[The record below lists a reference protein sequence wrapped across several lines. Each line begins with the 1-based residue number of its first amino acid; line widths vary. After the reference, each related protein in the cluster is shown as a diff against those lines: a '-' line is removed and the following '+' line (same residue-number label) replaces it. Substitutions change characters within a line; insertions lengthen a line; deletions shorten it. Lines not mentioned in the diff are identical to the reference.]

1 MPKKATAPKRDS
13 TSDLFNAPVVGLKAK
28 TDAELFSF
36 PEVRRRYSDA
46 ELLADLRAFGAEFG
60 PRDRTM
66 FNYRDWPQRR
76 FHHYTI
82 IAQLGTWIQALQLA
96 GLDHQTRQ
104 RNAPTTAD
112 VEAELRRFAKATG
125 VASRTLASFKE
136 WRHRKISASAITRHF
151 GSWYDAFQELGIAV
165 PGRTKSTRHSEEEII
180 EAVER
185 IWRWCG
191 RPPSAEDFKKY
202 ARTHDDGIS
211 FAAVYY
217 RFGALKPFLAAF
229 VQWKQGKL
237 TLSQFLTGARMGR
250 LRDPV
255 RPKVRYALLNA
266 RNYTCDTCGR
276 SPKLHVG
283 TVLHI
288 DHIIPVSKGGTDDPS
303 NLRVL
308 CQTCNIG
315 RGNKFVD

>member
-1 MPKKATAPKRDS
+1 MPKKAVAVKRDDMA
-13 TSDLFNAPVVGLKAK
+13 DLFNASSTGGKSV

-36 PEVRRRYSDA
+36 PAVRRRYSDA

-66 FNYRDWPQRR
+66 LNYRDWPKRQ

-82 IAQLGTWIQALQLA
+82 IAQLGTWIQALRRA
-96 GLDHQTRQ
+96 GLDHETRQ
-104 RNAPTTAD
+104 RNAPTKAD
-112 VEAELRRFAKATG
+112 VEAELRRFAKATR
-125 VASRTLASFKE
+125 VADRTLANFKD
-136 WRHRKISASAITRHF
+136 WRLRRISPTAVSRYF
-151 GSWYDAFQELGIAV
+151 GSWFDAFQELGIAV
-165 PGRTKSTRHSEEEII
+165 PGRTKSSRHSEEEII
-180 EAVER
+180 AAVER

-202 ARTHDDGIS
+202 ARIHDDGIS
-211 FAAVYY
+211 FGAVYY
-217 RFGALKPFLAAF
+217 HFGALKPFLASF
-229 VQWKQGKL
+229 VQWKQGRL
-237 TLSQFLTGARMGR
+237 TLAQFLTGARMGR

-266 RNYTCDTCGR
+266 RNYTCDACGR
-276 SPKLHVG
+276 SPKLHPG

-288 DHIIPVSKGGTDDPS
+288 DHVIPVSKGGTDDLS

-308 CQTCNIG
+308 CQVCNIG
-315 RGNKFVD
+315 KGNRFAD